1 MATSTPSAI
10 APFWTQA
17 SAALAM
23 RVASLNRVSVR
34 RNDDEHAALH
44 AALANL
50 FQPFLDATDFGRLT
64 GEIDD
69 NLADAAWV
77 EKLPTPAFAPI
88 ASEFVG
94 IVDQHVGPIEDRSA
108 GGL

>member
-1 MATSTPSAI
+1 
-10 APFWTQA
+10 
-17 SAALAM
+17 M